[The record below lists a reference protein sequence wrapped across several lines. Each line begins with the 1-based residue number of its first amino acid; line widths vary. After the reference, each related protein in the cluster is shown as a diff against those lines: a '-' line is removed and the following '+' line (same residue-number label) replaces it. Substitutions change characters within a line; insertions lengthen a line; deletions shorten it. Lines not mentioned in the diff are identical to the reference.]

1 MEVLRTGSGFWSAL
15 VWAATAL
22 GSFLIIWLF
31 SRAFESGYKKGTDQ
45 TDPFLSGNPPAPG
58 QRVTA
63 SHIYWGFVEALKGYY
78 QPLVRAH
85 SGIVNDY
92 LAWAVLVGAIIFA
105 LLGGLMR

>member
-1 MEVLRTGSGFWSAL
+1 MGVLKTGSGFWSAL
-15 VWAATAL
+15 VWVATLL

-31 SRAFESGYKKGTDQ
+31 ARAGETSYKRGTAQ

-58 QRVTA
+58 ERVTA

-85 SGIVNDY
+85 TGVVNDY
-92 LAWAVLVGAIIFA
+92 LAWAVLTGAIVFA
-105 LLGGLMR
+105 LLGGFLR

>member
-15 VWAATAL
+15 IWVATAL

-31 SRAFESGYKKGTDQ
+31 SRAGETGYKRGTDQ
-45 TDPFLSGNPPAPG
+45 TDPFLSGNPPSPG
-58 QRVTA
+58 QRVSA

-85 SGIVNDY
+85 SGVVNDY
-92 LAWAVLVGAIIFA
+92 LAWAVLVGAIIFV
-105 LLGGLMR
+105 LLGGFMR